1 MEDFGGN
8 ESPKNNQNKLFG
20 DEASTS
26 ATKNEIVP
34 EIENE
39 KYKEIEMNEIKDNK
53 NIKRLTPEIFK
64 ENNYKNIKKR
74 KYNESNEKNNNGKIK
89 KELKRK
95 RTNSFKNFIKFIKLE
110 KNKSKSEVP
119 V

>member
-1 MEDFGGN
+1 MEDFEGN
-8 ESPKNNQNKLFG
+8 ESPIKKENKLV
-20 DEASTS
+20 DNEASTS

-34 EIENE
+34 AIENE

-64 ENNYKNIKKR
+64 EENYKNIKKR
-74 KYNESNEKNNNGKIK
+74 KYNESNENKNNGKIK

-110 KNKSKSEVP
+110 KNKSKSKVP